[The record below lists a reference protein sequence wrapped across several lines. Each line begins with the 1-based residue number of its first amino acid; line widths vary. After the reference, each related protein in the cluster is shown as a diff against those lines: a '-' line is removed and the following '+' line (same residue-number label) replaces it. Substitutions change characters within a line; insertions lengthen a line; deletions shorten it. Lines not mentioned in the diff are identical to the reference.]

1 MVWSCQ
7 GIDCFNIHN
16 MYFSFVFVALLHVFI
31 IIRDLVL
38 GSLSLRTQ
46 SCYCLW
52 FVNVFRIVLECCII
66 LLVYCNRC
74 KGPWL
79 GEHPQRRP
87 LKGLHIRHQ
96 CSSWTLPINQAHPS
110 QSIYDNDL
118 SRFLF
123 AFLKS
128 LSCYVEENYRSL
140 ITQSFNCKN
149 SFPSVA
155 LVAQSNLINYATIVC
170 DLCRNQ
176 FDLRSVFWICLKN
189 KAQFASMTTWYAQ
202 KFLLIASNL

>member
-1 MVWSCQ
+1 M
-7 GIDCFNIHN
+7 
-16 MYFSFVFVALLHVFI
+16 
-31 IIRDLVL
+31 
-38 GSLSLRTQ
+38 
-46 SCYCLW
+46 
-52 FVNVFRIVLECCII
+52 NVFRIVLECCII

-87 LKGLHIRHQ
+87 LRGLHIRHQ
-96 CSSWTLPINQAHPS
+96 CSSSTLPINQAHPS

-140 ITQSFNCKN
+140 ITQSFNCKK

-155 LVAQSNLINYATIVC
+155 LVAQSKLINYAPIVC
-170 DLCRNQ
+170 DLRRNQ
-176 FDLRSVFWICLKN
+176 FDLQSVFWICLKS
-189 KAQFASMTTWYAQ
+189 KAQFASMTTLYAQ
-202 KFLLIASNL
+202 KFLSIASNL